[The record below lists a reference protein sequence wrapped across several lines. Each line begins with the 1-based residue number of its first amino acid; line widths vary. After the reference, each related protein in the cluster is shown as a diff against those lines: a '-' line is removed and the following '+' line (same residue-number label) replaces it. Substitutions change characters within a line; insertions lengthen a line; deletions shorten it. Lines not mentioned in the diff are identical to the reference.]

1 MICENDQIPAAEQ
14 YYDEVENGE
23 EVVTSAENT
32 NGDGSRARVEP
43 SGLMAGDG
51 GAQWREAQL
60 RVESS
65 YLR

>member
-1 MICENDQIPAAEQ
+1 MITESDQVSAAEQ
-14 YYDEVENGE
+14 YYDEVENDE
-23 EVVTSAENT
+23 EVVASAENT

-51 GAQWREAQL
+51 GAQWREVQ